1 MNMSFSSRLLAGGFA
16 LALTSAAW
24 ASPAVEVLLSEYRQ
38 QGAANFSAGA
48 GKTFWN
54 QATRPGGAMNDRS
67 CVSCHASDVR
77 QTGKHAITGNKIK
90 PLAPSVMSK
99 RLTNP
104 KKIRKWF
111 KRNCQWTRGRACTPQ
126 EKGDVLTYLKDL

>member
-1 MNMSFSSRLLAGGFA
+1 MKRSFSPRLLVSGFA

-24 ASPAVEVLLSEYRQ
+24 ASPAVETLLSEYRL
-38 QGAANFSAGA
+38 QGAANFSAAA

-54 QATRPGGAMNDRS
+54 QATRPGGASADRS
-67 CVSCHASDVR
+67 CASCHTSDVH
-77 QTGKHAITGNKIK
+77 QPGKHAITGNKIK

-111 KRNCQWTRGRACTPQ
+111 KRNCKWTRGRACTAQ